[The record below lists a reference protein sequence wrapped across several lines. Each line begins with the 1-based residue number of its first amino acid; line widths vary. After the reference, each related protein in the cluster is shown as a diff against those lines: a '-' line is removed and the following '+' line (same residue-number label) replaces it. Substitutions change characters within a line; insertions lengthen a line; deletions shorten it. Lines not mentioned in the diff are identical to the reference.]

1 MFTSWVAELTGGYF
15 QSEYLSEAY
24 NTERYKYTFE
34 GVLYAY
40 NKGLITVMDK
50 HYGVV
55 QISIFDIDTCVDE
68 WDNVRLSV
76 YWTVRRVRLLIRLLT
91 HATEQISAE
100 TKEADVS
107 SE

>member
-24 NTERYKYTFE
+24 NTERYKYAFK
-34 GVLYAY
+34 GILYAY

-55 QISIFDIDTCVDE
+55 QISIFDNDTCVYE
-68 WDNVRLSV
+68 WDNVRLPV

-91 HATEQISAE
+91 HR
-100 TKEADVS
+100 VNR
-107 SE
+107 